1 MTRLLCIAFVS
12 RMFIVILWPVLG
24 RVHYFCLVC
33 LAILGKFV
41 TQVFFWNIFEYK
53 TLVSTSQTNTKTSL
67 PHFSLRKLGDCH
79 LSHKSPRVGLF
90 MDGMLTEK
98 ESNHRQLTNL
108 IQFGLI
114 KNPSLCGD

>member
-1 MTRLLCIAFVS
+1 MYCICFTNVYRDFVAS
-12 RMFIVILWPVLG
+12 VRKGALFLFGVFSNSWE
-24 RVHYFCLVC
+24 VC
-33 LAILGKFV
+33 N
-41 TQVFFWNIFEYK
+41 TSFFWNIFEYK